1 MLDWS
6 SDMKKD
12 EQDLATVI
20 ALIILVIVAIVF
32 SPILT
37 LLALNTLFPVLAIP
51 YTFGTWLATSFLI
64 LVIRAKVKKQ

>member
-1 MLDWS
+1 MLDWGS
-6 SDMKKD
+6 NMKKD

-20 ALIILVIVAIVF
+20 VLIILAIV

-51 YTFGTWLATSFLI
+51 YTFGTWLATFFLL

>member
-1 MLDWS
+1 MLDWGS
-6 SDMKKD
+6 NMKKD

-20 ALIILVIVAIVF
+20 ALIILAIV

>member
-1 MLDWS
+1 MPDRGS
-6 SDMKKD
+6 NMKKD

-20 ALIILVIVAIVF
+20 VLIILAIV

>member
-6 SDMKKD
+6 SNMKKD

-20 ALIILVIVAIVF
+20 VLIILAIV

>member
-1 MLDWS
+1 MPDWGS
-6 SDMKKD
+6 NMKKD

-20 ALIILVIVAIVF
+20 VLIILAIV

>member
-1 MLDWS
+1 
-6 SDMKKD
+6 MKKD

-20 ALIILVIVAIVF
+20 VLIILAIV

>member
-1 MLDWS
+1 
-6 SDMKKD
+6 MKKD

-20 ALIILVIVAIVF
+20 VLIILAIV

-37 LLALNTLFPVLAIP
+37 LLALNTLFPALAIP
-51 YTFGTWLATSFLI
+51 YTFGTWLATFFLI